1 MSEAIGRSM
10 PLSLGRRVTGDFLH
24 ASMQMPMV
32 AVQKQMNLAEVV
44 TARLSLRVRPS
55 WCSIFTKAYG
65 KVVASRPDMRRAFLS
80 FPWERMFEY
89 AVTTADIVVEA
100 PIGDE
105 TVLLNVP
112 MKRPESCPLLD
123 IDHRLA
129 WCREDPMERVR
140 NVRRARRLA
149 RFPRVIRHAMWWYL
163 LNVSGPRRSRYF
175 GTYGVTSVGKWGVES
190 LRPIAPWIS
199 LLHYGMID
207 PQGNMTARL
216 TYDHR
221 VLDGSGPSQ
230 ALVEMEQFLKTDI
243 LAELKSLKD
252 GLRKVA

>member
-10 PLSLGRRVTGDFLH
+10 PLSLGRRVTCDFLH
-24 ASMQMPMV
+24 ASMKMPMV
-32 AVQKQMNLAEVV
+32 AVQKQMNVAEVAA
-44 TARLSLRVRPS
+44 ARLSLRVRPS

-89 AVTTADIVVEA
+89 TATTADIVVEA

-112 MKRPESCPLLD
+112 LKRPESTPLLD
-123 IDHRLA
+123 IDRRLA
-129 WCREDPMERVR
+129 WCREDPLERVR
-140 NVRRARRLA
+140 NVRRSRRLA
-149 RFPRVIRHAMWWYL
+149 RCPRVIRHAMWWYL

-207 PQGNMTARL
+207 SHGNMTVRL

-221 VLDGSGPSQ
+221 VLDGSGPSL
-230 ALVEMEQFLKTDI
+230 ALVELEKFLKTEI
-243 LAELKSLKD
+243 LAELKAIDEKLLK
-252 GLRKVA
+252 AA